1 MGVPE
6 PLPPVVSEVADR
18 GPAGADLLDRSAAF
32 RWTGLAVVGFLV
44 AEVLGGVLLSLVAAI
59 KGVPNAT
66 ATKQASWA
74 TPPEWVVVS
83 LLTGQWFAFLG
94 APYLATRLGPV
105 RHRLGLTFKKVDLW
119 GIGIGFAAQLG
130 VLLMYL
136 PFRSH
141 LHNFDAP
148 TQRLTGG
155 SSGSGFLLIALLTV
169 IGAPFVE
176 EVFFRGLLL
185 RGLTGFASSSFGPR
199 RVWALGAAVVADGLL
214 FGLAHGEWV
223 QLPGLAAFGIV
234 LAFLTLRTGRLG
246 MAIVAHCVFNGLAIA
261 SIAVVGG

>member
-1 MGVPE
+1 M
-6 PLPPVVSEVADR
+6 
-18 GPAGADLLDRSAAF
+18 

-44 AEVLGGVLLSLVAAI
+44 AEVLGGALLSLVAAL
-59 KGVPNAT
+59 KGVPSAT
-66 ATKQASWA
+66 ATAQATLA
-74 TPPEWVVVS
+74 TPPEWVIVS

-94 APYLATRLGPV
+94 APYLATRLGPI
-105 RHRLGLTFKKVDLW
+105 RHRLGLTFQKVDLW
-119 GIGIGFAAQLG
+119 GIGIGIVAQIG
-130 VLLMYL
+130 VLLIYL

-155 SSGSGFLLIALLTV
+155 SSGTGFVVIALLT
-169 IGAPFVE
+169 ILGAPFVE

-185 RGLTGFASSSFGPR
+185 RGLTGFASTSFGTR
-199 RVWALGAAVVADGLL
+199 RIWALGTAVVADGLL

-234 LAFLTLRTGRLG
+234 LAYLTLRTGRLG
-246 MAIVAHCVFNGLAIA
+246 MAIIAHCAFNGLAIA

>member
-1 MGVPE
+1 M
-6 PLPPVVSEVADR
+6 
-18 GPAGADLLDRSAAF
+18 
-32 RWTGLAVVGFLV
+32 VGFLV
-44 AEVLGGVLLSLVAAI
+44 AEVLGGLLLSLVAAL

-66 ATKQASWA
+66 ATKLATQP
-74 TPPEWVVVS
+74 TPPEWVVIS

-94 APYLATRLGPV
+94 APYLATRLGPI
-105 RHRLGLTFKKVDLW
+105 RHQLGLTFKKVDLW
-119 GIGIGFAAQLG
+119 GVLIGIVAQVG
-130 VLLMYL
+130 VLLLYL

-155 SSGSGFLLIALLTV
+155 SSGSGFLVIVLLTV
-169 IGAPFVE
+169 IAAPFVE

-185 RGLTGFASSSFGPR
+185 RGLTGFASTTIGRPR
-199 RVWALGAAVVADGLL
+199 ILALAGAAVLDGLL

-223 QLPGLAAFGIV
+223 QLPGLAAFGIL
-234 LAFLTLRTGRLG
+234 LAYLTLRTGRLG
-246 MAIVAHCVFNGLAIA
+246 MGIVAHCAFNGLAIA

>member
-1 MGVPE
+1 
-6 PLPPVVSEVADR
+6 
-18 GPAGADLLDRSAAF
+18 
-32 RWTGLAVVGFLV
+32 VVGFLV

-66 ATKQASWA
+66 ATHLAGLP

-105 RHRLGLTFKKVDLW
+105 RHRLGLTFRKVDLW
-119 GIGIGFAAQLG
+119 GIGIGLAAQIG
-130 VLLMYL
+130 VILIYL

-141 LHNFDAP
+141 LQNFDAP

-155 SSGSGFLLIALLTV
+155 SSGSGFVLIALLTV
-169 IGAPFVE
+169 LGAPFVE

-185 RGLTGFASSSFGPR
+185 RGLTGFSSTTFGTKR
-199 RVWALGAAVVADGLL
+199 AWALGAAVVVDGLL
-214 FGLAHGEWV
+214 FGLAHGEWI
-223 QLPGLAAFGIV
+223 QLPGLAAFGIL
-234 LAFLTLRTGRLG
+234 LAFVTLRTGRLG
-246 MAIVAHCVFNGLAIA
+246 MAIIAHCVFNGLAIA